1 LIRSKVTVTF
11 CGHEVT
17 TVVISYTE
25 AHENVTLSTVDEKRE
40 YESRTGK
47 CSERA
52 HTDTYTTVL
61 DVEDLSRKTT
71 REDAKGSLW
80 YGVRTVNVS
89 LDSFFLSWSA
99 LDKNGQRTMSTII
112 PTQSIEKV
120 NVHYKK
126 TRIQKSKLQPEG
138 RNIYDLDV
146 TTAEKLR

>member
-1 LIRSKVTVTF
+1 MKRKVTLTF
-11 CGHEVT
+11 CGHEVAA
-17 TVVISYTE
+17 VIISYTE
-25 AHENVTLSTVDEKRE
+25 AHENVALVTTDEKRN
-40 YESRTGK
+40 YELRTGK

-52 HTDTYTTVL
+52 HVDSHTTVL

-71 REDAKGSLW
+71 SEDAKGSLW
-80 YGVRTVNVS
+80 YGVRTVNVY

-126 TRIQKSKLQPEG
+126 TRIQESKVQPEG